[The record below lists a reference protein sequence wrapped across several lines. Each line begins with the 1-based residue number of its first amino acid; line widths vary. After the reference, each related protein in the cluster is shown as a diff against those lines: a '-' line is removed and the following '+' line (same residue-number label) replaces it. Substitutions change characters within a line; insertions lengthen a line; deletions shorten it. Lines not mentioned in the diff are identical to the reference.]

1 MIVYDLLAFIGI
13 SSIERRE
20 IEHYERVESM
30 REKKDLLESY
40 GNNNSK
46 VDAHDEK
53 EIPNTPDKN
62 SPTSEEDTFLQ
73 LSENTP
79 FAHHVDENH
88 AISKIMDALKQL
100 SNEKDLRPRITFLD
114 FAGQSLYYAFHQI
127 YLSPKTC
134 YILVLDMTKRFNEI
148 HVPDTDEECASRFTS
163 WTYEGKTLNKTDLG
177 FHSTV
182 LCEPK

>member
-1 MIVYDLLAFIGI
+1 MILFVALIGI
-13 SSIERRE
+13 SSMERRE
-20 IEHYERVESM
+20 IEIYKRVEDM
-30 REKKDLLESY
+30 REKNELFESY
-40 GNNNSK
+40 QNNNIK
-46 VDAHDEK
+46 VDAQDDK

-62 SPTSEEDTFLQ
+62 SPTIEEDTFLQ
-73 LSENTP
+73 LNKNPTI
-79 FAHHVDENH
+79 AHHVDENH

-127 YLSPKTC
+127 YLSKKTC
-134 YILVLDMTKRFNEI
+134 YILVVDMTKDFKES
-148 HVPDTDEECASRFTS
+148 PDTDKECASRFTS

>member
-1 MIVYDLLAFIGI
+1 MIFLALIGI
-13 SSIERRE
+13 SSMERRE
-20 IEHYERVESM
+20 IEISKWVEDM
-30 REKKDLLESY
+30 REKKESLESY
-40 GNNNSK
+40 KNNDGK
-46 VDAHDEK
+46 VDAQDDK
-53 EIPNTPDKN
+53 EMPNTPDKN
-62 SPTSEEDTFLQ
+62 LPTIEEDTFLQ
-73 LSENTP
+73 LNKNTTLAQH
-79 FAHHVDENH
+79 FDENH

-134 YILVLDMTKRFNEI
+134 YILVVDMTKGFNEK
-148 HVPDTDEECASRFTS
+148 PKTDEECASRFRR